1 VAIAAAAS
9 CGHRFCAVASC
20 LLLVTVLLPL
30 ALWRVW
36 LREQNLQQEDGDSSS
51 FRGWARGEFSVHES
65 RLKGSDPAL
74 DAILPLASVAC
85 GLIALGTVFS
95 LIAATS

>member
-1 VAIAAAAS
+1 MARLAE
-9 CGHRFCAVASC
+9 GTEFTTRGRRQ
-20 LLLVTVLLPL
+20 LLV
-30 ALWRVW
+30 
-36 LREQNLQQEDGDSSS
+36 SS
-51 FRGWARGEFSVHES
+51 WARGEFSVHES